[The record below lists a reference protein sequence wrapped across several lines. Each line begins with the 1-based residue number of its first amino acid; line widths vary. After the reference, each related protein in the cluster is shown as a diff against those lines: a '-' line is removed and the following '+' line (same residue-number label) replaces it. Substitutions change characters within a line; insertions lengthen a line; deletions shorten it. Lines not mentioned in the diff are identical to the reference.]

1 MKQARRQENST
12 SGLAFSVLISIIL
25 VSGITSCRNS
35 GMQQTGS
42 RKKTPMV
49 ETVMVK
55 ERTLAS
61 RIDLTGSIEPTRL
74 ARMASPVEGPVMACP
89 VREGDHVRAGQILAK
104 LGRAKGDDASA
115 ASARADLDREE
126 LEEKR
131 IEKLV
136 QAGAVPGEELDR
148 ARVSVSRAR
157 AALAR
162 ATERL
167 GDYQVRA
174 PWAGIVLSVPVAV
187 GDFVPSM
194 ATLIEMFDPRSL
206 VLRFA
211 VPEDKAAVV
220 GHDAAVKVFLDAYP
234 GQNFDARVVR
244 IYPDINR
251 QTHTRTLEA
260 EIDSDIKL
268 FPGMFARLDVTLKT
282 VPDTL
287 CVPVEA
293 VVRRDGKTLVFVI
306 GDDATVEQ
314 RPVELGLED
323 DGYVQILAGVN
334 QGEAVAIAGHN
345 RLRDGKQVREAKGQ
359 GSEKKQKPDRSKGRN
374 Q

>member
-1 MKQARRQENST
+1 MKQVYRQDHCSADCA
-12 SGLAFSVLISIIL
+12 LAVLVVMIL
-25 VSGITSCRNS
+25 ASGITNCSNSIVQPAGNRN
-35 GMQQTGS
+35 Q
-42 RKKTPMV
+42 TPMV
-49 ETVMVK
+49 ETVIVK
-55 ERTLAS
+55 EKTLES

-74 ARMASPVEGPVMACP
+74 ARMASPVEGPVIACP

-148 ARVSVSRAR
+148 ARVRVSWAR
-157 AALAR
+157 AALVR

-174 PWAGIVLSVPVAV
+174 PWAGIVLCVRVAV
-187 GDFVPSM
+187 GDFVPAR
-194 ATLIEMFDPRSL
+194 ATLIEIFDPRSL

-211 VPEDKAAVV
+211 VPEERAAVV

-234 GQNFDARVVR
+234 GQNFDARVTR
-244 IYPDINR
+244 IYPDIDR
-251 QTHTRTLEA
+251 QTHTRSVEA
-260 EIDSDIKL
+260 EIDNDIKL
-268 FPGMFARLDVTLKT
+268 FPGMFARLEVTLKT

-293 VVRRDGKTLVFVI
+293 VVRRDGKPLVFVI

-323 DGYVQILAGVN
+323 DGHVQILAGVN

-345 RLRDGKQVREAKGQ
+345 RLRDGKQVRVAKGQ
-359 GSEKKQKPDRSKGRN
+359 GSGKKQKPARSKGRD